1 MPLFYWQPFLQEN
14 IPACQILQELR
25 ISAKWV
31 SFTYKYRMMKFLYIL
46 LFISPLPGICQ
57 SMITPF
63 ERSKGIQTATYSEC
77 IAFYQQL
84 DKACDRIAIREQG
97 MSDAG
102 YPYHVVL
109 YSNDGK
115 FDPVQWHRQQKIVIL
130 INNGI
135 HPGEPDGVDASMLL
149 LRDLADK
156 KISIPENIALAVIP
170 LYNIGG
176 ALNRSSFSR
185 VNQNGPESYGF
196 RGNAQNLDLNRDFT
210 KNDSRNASSFV
221 GIFQWLNPEIQID
234 NHVSDGADYQH
245 TMTLLSSQWNK
256 LGGELGQFLHD
267 VFQPALFGS
276 MEKKGWPLTPYVD
289 FEDGDPVK
297 GWQAFYDQPRYSS
310 GYATL
315 FNTIA
320 FMPETHMLKPFS
332 DRVASDYAL
341 MGSMIEQASAHAGEI
356 IKKRKQ
362 NFADDFQRESFALHW
377 KADTTRYDPI
387 RFMGYE
393 AAYKPSEV
401 TGLPRLYY
409 DHKRPF
415 TKEVKYYD
423 YFTPDEFIKVPK
435 AYIIP
440 QGWHEVTDRLL
451 LNGVKMQRLGK
462 DSVVEVEVYHIDGY
476 RASPRAYE
484 KHHRNTDTRVS
495 ASRQSI
501 QFLRGDYIIPTD
513 QEHKRFLVE
522 MLEPTGDDSYFSW
535 NFFDAILQ
543 QKEGY
548 SDYRWEDLAAAWL
561 KDHPAL
567 RQKLEEK
574 KAADPAFAKNAGA
587 QLDFVYKNS
596 SWYEPAHLRYPVYRV
611 LP

>member
-1 MPLFYWQPFLQEN
+1 M
-14 IPACQILQELR
+14 I
-25 ISAKWV
+25 
-31 SFTYKYRMMKFLYIL
+31 KYLYITL
-46 LFISPLPGICQ
+46 LLSPLSGFCQ
-57 SMITPF
+57 SVTTPF
-63 ERSKGIQTATYSEC
+63 EQSAGSRTATYAEC

-84 DKACDRIAIREQG
+84 DKVCDRILIQEKG
-97 MSDAG
+97 TSDAG

-115 FDPVQWHRQQKIVIL
+115 FDPGQWHRQQKIVIL

-135 HPGEPDGVDASMLL
+135 HPGEPDGVDASMML
-149 LRDLADK
+149 LRDLAGK
-156 KISIPENIALAVIP
+156 KISIPDNIALAVIP

-176 ALNRSSFSR
+176 ALNRGSFSR

-210 KNDSRNASSFV
+210 KNDSWNAVSFV
-221 GIFQWLNPEIQID
+221 KIFQWLNPDIQID

-267 VFQPALFGS
+267 VFQPALSAS

-289 FEDGDPVK
+289 FEDGSPEK
-297 GWQAFYDQPRYSS
+297 GWEAFYDPPRYSS
-310 GYATL
+310 GYAAL

-320 FMPETHMLKPFS
+320 FMPETHMLKPFR

-341 MGSMIEQASAHAGEI
+341 MLSMIEQSSVHAGAI
-356 IKKRKQ
+356 LKKRKQ
-362 NFADDFQRESFALHW
+362 NFADDLQRTSFALRW
-377 KADTTRYDPI
+377 KADTTRYDSI
-387 RFMGYE
+387 QFMGYE
-393 AAYKPSEV
+393 AGYKPSEV
-401 TGLPRLYY
+401 TGLPRLFY
-409 DHKRPF
+409 DHNRPF

-423 YFTPDEFIKVPK
+423 YFIPDDFVKAPE

-451 LNGVKMQRLGK
+451 FNGISMVRLGQ
-462 DSVVEVEVYHIDGY
+462 DTVIGVEAYHIDSY

-495 ASRQSI
+495 ASTQSI
-501 QFLRGDYIIPTD
+501 HFLKGDYLITTHQPNR
-513 QEHKRFLVE
+513 RFLIE
-522 MLEPTGDDSYFSW
+522 MLEPAGDDSYFSW

-548 SDYRWEDLAAAWL
+548 SDYRWEDVAADWL

-567 RQKLEEK
+567 REKLEEK
-574 KAADPAFAKNAGA
+574 KRSDPAFAKNARE

-596 SWYEPAHLRYPVYRV
+596 PWYEPAHLRYPVYRV
-611 LP
+611 MP